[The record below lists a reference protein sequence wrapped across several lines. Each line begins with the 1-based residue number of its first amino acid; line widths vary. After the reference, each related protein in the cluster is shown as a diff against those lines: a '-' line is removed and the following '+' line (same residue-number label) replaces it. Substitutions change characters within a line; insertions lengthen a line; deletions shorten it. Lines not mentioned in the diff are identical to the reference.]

1 MHHPPEGPRKRNL
14 WLFHEFAF
22 YKWLISKVL
31 EQKEFW
37 YFLYCKKSQS
47 LKNRQKVSFFY
58 RKSRILWLLKI
69 KKKSLNWAIFFT
81 YSGNRKKLTIFKI
94 FLMQFFGQKKREI
107 ERKFQDLLMKQG
119 NWIFAPKMN
128 TSIIISILKMRHFS
142 LIFKHCVSGVL

>member
-37 YFLYCKKSQS
+37 YLLYCKKSQC

-69 KKKSLNWAIFFT
+69 KKKSLNWGIFFT

-94 FLMQFFGQKKREI
+94 FLMQFFGQKKPRNWTKISGLINEA
-107 ERKFQDLLMKQG
+107 RKLNFRAK
-119 NWIFAPKMN
+119 NEHFNNNFNFKNETFFAD
-128 TSIIISILKMRHFS
+128 F
-142 LIFKHCVSGVL
+142 